1 MRVVSGAAY
10 TLFAMSSLF
19 DDDFLAD
26 LARAGGEP
34 PPEEPEIPEE
44 APGDPTVPAGQAP
57 EQVPHDLFEG
67 WDLAPSAGP
76 GPAAGFGE
84 RAGRAGADAYGEE
97 PYGEPEAYYR
107 NGAPR
112 PAVDPAALL
121 EGMNEQQRAA
131 VVHAGSPLL
140 IVAGAGSGKTRV
152 LTHRIA
158 HLLGARR
165 AHPGEILA
173 ITFTNKAAGEM
184 KERVTDLV
192 GQRAN
197 AMWVSTFHSACVRI
211 LRRESKKLG
220 FTSSFSIYDAADSK
234 RLMALVCHDLDLDP
248 KRFPPKSFSAKI
260 SNLKNELIDEETYA
274 AQVGGDGA
282 GSGGGFEK
290 TLAEAYTMYQAR
302 LREANA
308 LDFDDIIMTT
318 VHLLQAFPDVSEHY
332 RRRFRHVLV
341 DEYQDTNHA
350 QYTLVRELV
359 GPAESAAE
367 LCVVGDADQSI
378 YAFRGATIR
387 NILQF
392 EEDYPNATT
401 ILLEQNYRSTQTIL
415 SAANAVIE
423 RNENR
428 RPKNL
433 WTDAG
438 AGATITGYVADTEH
452 DEAQFVADEI
462 DRLTDAGD
470 ARAGDVAVFYRTN
483 AQSRVFE
490 EVFIRVGLPYKV
502 VGGVRF
508 YERKEVRDI
517 LAYLRVLANPEDT
530 VPLRRILN
538 VPKRGIGERA
548 KAMIDALAQR
558 ERISFAQA
566 LRRVD
571 EAYGMAARSV
581 NAVKRLNVLLED
593 LRTIVE
599 SGVGP
604 VTVLEAVLERTG
616 YLAELQAS
624 TDPQDE
630 TRVENLQELAAVA
643 LEFEQER
650 GVTPGEPVDAGAR
663 PAAGYAGAGETA
675 APAAVAE
682 GVVARGVEAGAGANF
697 GAAGGP
703 DESDTA
709 VRPVAAQAAAVG
721 AEDAA
726 AAGAGATTGTL
737 ADFLDKV
744 ALVADSDQ
752 IPDEDAEGT
761 GVITLMTLHTA
772 KGLEFPVVFLTGLE
786 DGVFPHMRALGQVN
800 ELEEERRLAYVGI
813 TRARERLYLTR
824 STMRSAWGQP
834 AYNPLS
840 RFLDEIPDQF
850 LTWKR
855 TGPAMPSASMSSVA
869 SSLSSSLSA
878 SARSGGGRGTSNAFP
893 TRRVKDR
900 PVVSLAVGDRVTHDS
915 FGLGTVVGVKGSG
928 DAAEATIDFGEE
940 KPKRLLLRYAPVEK
954 L

>member
-1 MRVVSGAAY
+1 
-10 TLFAMSSLF
+10 MSSLF
-19 DDDFLAD
+19 DDSFLTGLQPAED
-26 LARAGGEP
+26 GPPP
-34 PPEEPEIPEE
+34 PPE
-44 APGDPTVPAGQAP
+44 DHAP
-57 EQVPHDLFEG
+57 EAVPEGLFEG
-67 WDLAPSAGP
+67 VYDAPPPPRDG
-76 GPAAGFGE
+76 
-84 RAGRAGADAYGEE
+84 
-97 PYGEPEAYYR
+97 YYR
-107 NGAPR
+107 DGHAR
-112 PAVDPAALL
+112 PVIDSAALL
-121 EGMNEQQRAA
+121 DGLNTEQRAA

-158 HLLGARR
+158 HLLAERGT
-165 AHPGEILA
+165 HPGQILA

-184 KERVTDLV
+184 KERVEQLV
-192 GQRAN
+192 GPRAN
-197 AMWVSTFHSACVRI
+197 AMWVMTFHSACVRI

-234 RLMALVCHDLDLDP
+234 RLMALVCRDLDLDP
-248 KRFPPKSFSAKI
+248 KQFPPKSFTAKV
-260 SNLKNELIDEETYA
+260 SNLKNELIDEETFAGQA
-274 AQVGGDGA
+274 AD
-282 GSGGGFEK
+282 GFEK
-290 TLAEAYTMYQAR
+290 TLAQAYALYQAR

-318 VHLLQAFPDVSEHY
+318 VHLLQAFPDVAEHY

-359 GPAESAAE
+359 GPAGEADAPAE

-392 EEDYPNATT
+392 EEDYPSATT

-423 RNENR
+423 RNESR

-433 WTDAG
+433 WTNAG
-438 AGATITGYVADTEH
+438 SGARITGYVADTEH

-470 ARAGDVAVFYRTN
+470 AKAGDVAVFYRTN

-490 EVFIRVGLPYKV
+490 EIFIRVGLPYKV

-508 YERKEVRDI
+508 YERKEVRDV

-538 VPKRGIGERA
+538 VPKRGIGDRA
-548 KAMIDALAQR
+548 EAMIDALSMR
-558 ERISFAQA
+558 EKISFPQA

-571 EAYGMAARSV
+571 EAYGMAARSS
-581 NAVKRLNVLLED
+581 NAVKRFNTLMEE

-599 SGVGP
+599 SGAGP
-604 VTVLEAVLERTG
+604 AVVLEAVLERTG

-630 TRVENLQELAAVA
+630 TRIENLQELAAVA

-650 GVTPGEPVDAGAR
+650 GDE
-663 PAAGYAGAGETA
+663 
-675 APAAVAE
+675 E
-682 GVVARGVEAGAGANF
+682 G
-697 GAAGGP
+697 
-703 DESDTA
+703 
-709 VRPVAAQAAAVG
+709 
-721 AEDAA
+721 
-726 AAGAGATTGTL
+726 TGTL
-737 ADFLDKV
+737 AEFLEKV

-752 IPDEDAEGT
+752 IPDEDEDGS

-772 KGLEFPVVFLTGLE
+772 KGLEFPVVFLTGME
-786 DGVFPHMRALGQVN
+786 DGVFPHMRALGQTK

-824 STMRSAWGQP
+824 AAMRSAWGQP
-834 AYNPLS
+834 SYNPPS
-840 RFLDEIPDQF
+840 RFLEEIPEQHLD
-850 LTWKR
+850 WRRK
-855 TGPAMPSASMSSVA
+855 GPMAAPAGPTSGIT
-869 SSLSSSLSA
+869 SSLSSSRS
-878 SARSGGGRGTSNAFP
+878 RSGPSGFA
-893 TRRVKDR
+893 TRRGGAEKPTVTL
-900 PVVSLAVGDRVTHDS
+900 VAGDRVTHDQ
-915 FGLGTVVGVKGSG
+915 FGLGTVTAVEGFG
-928 DAAEATIDFGEE
+928 DQAKATVDFGDER
-940 KPKRLLLRYAPVEK
+940 PKKLLLRYAPVEK

>member
-1 MRVVSGAAY
+1 
-10 TLFAMSSLF
+10 MSSLF
-19 DDDFLAD
+19 DDSFLAD
-26 LARAGGEP
+26 LQAPRAHLEEP
-34 PPEEPEIPEE
+34 PPPPEDDHTPEPIP
-44 APGDPTVPAGQAP
+44 D
-57 EQVPHDLFEG
+57 DLFG
-67 WDLAPSAGP
+67 GKFDVPP
-76 GPAAGFGE
+76 D
-84 RAGRAGADAYGEE
+84 RD
-97 PYGEPEAYYR
+97 AYYR
-107 NGAPR
+107 DGAAR
-112 PAVDPAALL
+112 PALDSAALL
-121 EGMNEQQRAA
+121 DGLNDNQRAA
-131 VVHAGSPLL
+131 VVHSGSPLL

-158 HLLGARR
+158 YLLAERDV
-165 AHPGEILA
+165 HPGQILA

-184 KERVTDLV
+184 KERVEQLV
-192 GQRAN
+192 GPRAN
-197 AMWVSTFHSACVRI
+197 AMWVMTFHSACVRI

-234 RLMALVCHDLDLDP
+234 RLMALVCRDLDLDP

-260 SNLKNELIDEETYA
+260 SNLKNELIDEEDFA
-274 AQVGGDGA
+274 AQASD
-282 GSGGGFEK
+282 GFEK
-290 TLAEAYTMYQAR
+290 TLAQAYALYQSR

-308 LDFDDIIMTT
+308 LDFDDLIMTT
-318 VHLLQAFPDVSEHY
+318 VNLLRAFPDVAEHY

-350 QYTLVRELV
+350 QYALVRELV
-359 GPAESAAE
+359 GTGEYDEDTPPSDLDVPPAE

-392 EEDYPNATT
+392 EEDYPDATT

-423 RNENR
+423 RNESR

-433 WTDAG
+433 WTNAG
-438 AGATITGYVADTEH
+438 QGARITGYVADTEH

-462 DRLTDAGD
+462 DRLVDAGE
-470 ARAGDVAVFYRTN
+470 AKAGDVAVFYRTN

-508 YERKEVRDI
+508 YERKEVRDV
-517 LAYLRVLANPEDT
+517 LAYLRVLANPEDS

-548 KAMIDALAQR
+548 EAMVDALAQR
-558 ERISFAQA
+558 EKISFPQA
-566 LRRVD
+566 LKRVD
-571 EAYGMAARSV
+571 EAYGMAARST
-581 NAVKRLNVLLED
+581 NAVKRFNTLMED

-599 SGVGP
+599 SGAGP
-604 VTVLEAVLERTG
+604 ATVLEAVLERTG
-616 YLAELQAS
+616 YLAELQSS

-630 TRVENLQELAAVA
+630 TRIENLQELAAVA

-650 GVTPGEPVDAGAR
+650 GEGES
-663 PAAGYAGAGETA
+663 
-675 APAAVAE
+675 VAL
-682 GVVARGVEAGAGANF
+682 
-697 GAAGGP
+697 
-703 DESDTA
+703 S
-709 VRPVAAQAAAVG
+709 
-721 AEDAA
+721 
-726 AAGAGATTGTL
+726 
-737 ADFLDKV
+737 DFLEQV

-752 IPDEDAEGT
+752 IPDEDDEGS

-772 KGLEFPVVFLTGLE
+772 KGLEFPVVFLTGME
-786 DGVFPHMRALGQVN
+786 DGVFPHMRALGQTK

-824 STMRSAWGQP
+824 SSMRSAWGQP
-834 AYNPLS
+834 SYNPPS
-840 RFLDEIPDQF
+840 RFLEEIPPQHVD
-850 LTWKR
+850 WKR
-855 TGPAMPSASMSSVA
+855 TGGSAPVSSGPASGIAA
-869 SSLSSSLSA
+869 SLSSSRSRSSA
-878 SARSGGGRGTSNAFP
+878 AGASGFA
-893 TRRVKDR
+893 TRRAGDK
-900 PVVSLAVGDRVTHDS
+900 PVVSLTVGDRVTHDQ
-915 FGLGTVVGVKGSG
+915 FGLGTVVAVKGTA
-928 DAAEATIDFGEE
+928 DKAEATIDFGDG

>member
-1 MRVVSGAAY
+1 
-10 TLFAMSSLF
+10 MSSLF
-19 DDDFLAD
+19 DDSFLAG
-26 LARAGGEP
+26 LQHSEEEP
-34 PPEEPEIPEE
+34 PPPPE
-44 APGDPTVPAGQAP
+44 DSAP
-57 EQVPHDLFEG
+57 EAVPEDLFAG
-67 WDLAPSAGP
+67 VFDAPP
-76 GPAAGFGE
+76 PP
-84 RAGRAGADAYGEE
+84 RD
-97 PYGEPEAYYR
+97 AYYR
-107 NGAPR
+107 DGAHR
-112 PAVDPAALL
+112 PVIDAAALL
-121 EGMNEQQRAA
+121 DGLNTEQRAA

-158 HLLGARR
+158 HLLAERGV
-165 AHPGEILA
+165 HPGQILA

-184 KERVTDLV
+184 KERVEQLV
-192 GQRAN
+192 GPRAN
-197 AMWVSTFHSACVRI
+197 AMWVMTFHSACVRI

-234 RLMALVCHDLDLDP
+234 RLMALVCRDLDLDP
-248 KRFPPKSFSAKI
+248 KRFPPKSFTAKV
-260 SNLKNELIDEETYA
+260 SNLKNELIDEETFAGQA
-274 AQVGGDGA
+274 AD
-282 GSGGGFEK
+282 GFEK
-290 TLAEAYTMYQAR
+290 TLAQAYAMYQSR

-318 VHLLQAFPDVSEHY
+318 VHLLQAFPDVAEHY

-359 GPAESAAE
+359 GPAGPADAPAE

-423 RNENR
+423 RNESR

-433 WTDAG
+433 WTNAG
-438 AGATITGYVADTEH
+438 EGARITGYVADTEH

-470 ARAGDVAVFYRTN
+470 AKAGDVAIFYRTN

-490 EVFIRVGLPYKV
+490 EIFIRVGLPYKV

-538 VPKRGIGERA
+538 VPKRGIGDRA
-548 KAMIDALAQR
+548 EAMIDALSLR
-558 ERISFAQA
+558 EKITFPQA

-571 EAYGMAARSV
+571 EAYGMAARSA
-581 NAVKRLNVLLED
+581 NAVKRFNTLMEE

-599 SGVGP
+599 SGAGP
-604 VTVLEAVLERTG
+604 AVVLEAVLERTG

-630 TRVENLQELAAVA
+630 TRIENLQELAAVA
-643 LEFEQER
+643 LEFEQEQ
-650 GVTPGEPVDAGAR
+650 GESDA
-663 PAAGYAGAGETA
+663 
-675 APAAVAE
+675 AE
-682 GVVARGVEAGAGANF
+682 GTSA
-697 GAAGGP
+697 
-703 DESDTA
+703 
-709 VRPVAAQAAAVG
+709 
-721 AEDAA
+721 
-726 AAGAGATTGTL
+726 GTL
-737 ADFLDKV
+737 AEFLEKV

-752 IPDEDAEGT
+752 IPDEDTDGS

-772 KGLEFPVVFLTGLE
+772 KGLEFPVVFLTGME
-786 DGVFPHMRALGQVN
+786 DGVFPHMRALGQVK

-824 STMRSAWGQP
+824 AAMRSAWGQP
-834 AYNPLS
+834 SYNPPS
-840 RFLDEIPDQF
+840 RFLEEIPDQH
-850 LTWKR
+850 LQWKR
-855 TGPAMPSASMSSVA
+855 TGPMAAPAGPTSGIT
-869 SSLSSSLSA
+869 SSLPSSRS
-878 SARSGGGRGTSNAFP
+878 RSGPSGFA
-893 TRRVKDR
+893 TRRTSDKPTITLV
-900 PVVSLAVGDRVTHDS
+900 VGDRVTHDQ
-915 FGLGTVVGVKGSG
+915 FGLGTVTAVEGIG
-928 DAAEATIDFGEE
+928 DQAKATVDFGDER
-940 KPKRLLLRYAPVEK
+940 PKKLLLRYAPVEK